1 MKIAVLGRT
10 RWLLDT
16 GRALMAAGHD
26 IVAVA
31 TAKSELFYG
40 CGPEDFASLASDAGA
55 VGFGVVSLSDVTVR
69 ERLRACGAELAVSI
83 NWPTIVGADVIGL
96 FPRGVVNAH
105 CGDLPRYRGNACP
118 NWAILND
125 EPRIGLCA
133 HMMEPNEVDAGAV
146 ILRDYFPV
154 STDTYIG
161 DVYAWLNQRVPA
173 LLVEAIE
180 GLDAGRLVPQAQ
192 PTDPSL
198 ALRCYPRRPEDG
210 RIEWNLDVAQ
220 IHRLVRASSRPFD
233 GAFSHLDDGRRVT
246 SLAGAAFHARF
257 AVLRGPR
264 AGHAPRGKR
273 SRHCLWAR
281 RAAPGRAGNRRSRC
295 RRGEEGRR
303 PLGSRAAFLR

>member
-31 TAKSELFYG
+31 TAKSEPFYG

-55 VGFGVVSLSDVTVR
+55 VGFGVVSLSDVAVR
-69 ERLRACGAELAVSI
+69 ERLRACGAKLAVSI

-198 ALRCYPRRPEDG
+198 GPRGAVRAGCALR
-210 RIEWNLDVAQ
+210 
-220 IHRLVRASSRPFD
+220 RASAAATSAPAEPAASADDDVIDLREPDEADSSDVVYLPPPAPDHDDDTHPNRPKWSGYTLD
-233 GAFSHLDDGRRVT
+233 KPRSHLSSVDR
-246 SLAGAAFHARF
+246 LAD
-257 AVLRGPR
+257 
-264 AGHAPRGKR
+264 
-273 SRHCLWAR
+273 
-281 RAAPGRAGNRRSRC
+281 
-295 RRGEEGRR
+295 EG
-303 PLGSRAAFLR
+303 

>member
-1 MKIAVLGRT
+1 VKIAVLGRT

-31 TAKSELFYG
+31 TAKSEPFYG

-55 VGFGVVSLSDVTVR
+55 VDFGVVSLSDVAVR

-118 NWAILND
+118 NWAILNA
-125 EPRIGLCA
+125 EQRIGLCA

-146 ILRDYFPV
+146 ILRDYFRV

-161 DVYAWLNQRVPA
+161 DVYAWLNQRISA
-173 LLVEAIE
+173 LLAEAIE
-180 GLDAGRLVPQAQ
+180 GLETGRLVPQPQ
-192 PTDPSL
+192 PADPSL

-220 IHRLVRASSRPFD
+220 IHRLVRASSRPFE

-246 SLAGAAFHARF
+246 VWRARPF
-257 AVLRGPR
+257 THDLPFCAVPGQVMLR
-264 AGHAPRGKR
+264 AGSDPVIACGRGALRLEKLEIDGLDADAAKR
-273 SRHCLWAR
+273 AV
-281 RAAPGRAGNRRSRC
+281 GRSV
-295 RRGEEGRR
+295 RGR
-303 PLGSRAAFLR
+303 LS

>member
-16 GRALMAAGHD
+16 ARALMASGHD

-31 TAKSELFYG
+31 TAKSEPFYR
-40 CGPEDFASLASDAGA
+40 CGPEDFVSLASGAGT
-55 VGFGVVSLSDVTVR
+55 VGFGVVSLSDVAVR

-118 NWAILND
+118 NWAILNG
-125 EPRIGLCA
+125 EERIGLCA
-133 HMMEPNEVDAGAV
+133 HMMEPDEVDAGAV
-146 ILRDYFPV
+146 ILRDYLPV
-154 STDTYIG
+154 GSDTYIG
-161 DVYAWLNQRVPA
+161 DVYAWLNQRVST

-180 GLDAGRLVPQAQ
+180 GLEAGRLVPQPQ

-210 RIEWNLDVAQ
+210 RIEWKVDVAQ
-220 IHRLVRASSRPFD
+220 IYRLVRASSRPFE
-233 GAFSHLDDGRRVT
+233 GAFSYLDDGRRVT
-246 SLAGAAFHARF
+246 VWRARPF
-257 AVLRGPR
+257 AHDLPFCAVPGQVMLR
-264 AGHAPRGKR
+264 AGSDPVIACGRGALRLEELEIDGLDAHAAKRAVGGSVRGR
-273 SRHCLWAR
+273 LS
-281 RAAPGRAGNRRSRC
+281 
-295 RRGEEGRR
+295 
-303 PLGSRAAFLR
+303 